1 MLGKYQR
8 AWILE
13 QVVNRPNTM
22 RINFLAE
29 VKPGYAKIR
38 DDGLS
43 LVKSFS
49 ALKNCILSNDRYQEM
64 PLFIN
69 VSKTL
74 EQKSRDHN
82 LGKSTFIENLLEDKK
97 KYNNLIVDAI
107 DLIEEEQYDPNIGDQ
122 SFTDL
127 TLEDDEEE
135 KLPDSSSQKMRTP
148 SISTVNHNFTE
159 DNTI

>member
-1 MLGKYQR
+1 
-8 AWILE
+8 
-13 QVVNRPNTM
+13 M

-74 EQKSRDHN
+74 E
-82 LGKSTFIENLLEDKK
+82 
-97 KYNNLIVDAI
+97 
-107 DLIEEEQYDPNIGDQ
+107 
-122 SFTDL
+122 
-127 TLEDDEEE
+127 
-135 KLPDSSSQKMRTP
+135 
-148 SISTVNHNFTE
+148 
-159 DNTI
+159 